1 MTLIKIKK
9 LFLVL
14 LMFSIIKQITR
25 LSMLINNID
34 KRVIIFN

>member
-1 MTLIKIKK
+1 MTLVTLKK

>member
-1 MTLIKIKK
+1 MTLVTLKK

-14 LMFSIIKQITR
+14 LMFCIIKQITR

>member
-1 MTLIKIKK
+1 MTLVTLKK
-9 LFLVL
+9 LFLVV

-25 LSMLINNID
+25 LSMLKNNID

>member
-1 MTLIKIKK
+1 MTLVTLKK

-25 LSMLINNID
+25 LSMLKNNID